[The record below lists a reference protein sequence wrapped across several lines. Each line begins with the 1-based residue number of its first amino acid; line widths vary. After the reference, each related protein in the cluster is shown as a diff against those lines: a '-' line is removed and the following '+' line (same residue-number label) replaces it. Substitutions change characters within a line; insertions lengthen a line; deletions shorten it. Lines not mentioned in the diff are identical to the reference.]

1 MIEMLGSIWT
11 FMKEGVVISLI
22 AAIVLPWVGAILA
35 TRRTAILGVA
45 VPQFSAAG
53 IALGL
58 ALLPWFPSFQ
68 HEFLEH
74 GHPPLEYLFAFAA
87 GAAAIALFAFG
98 AWTGRRG
105 KNLEDSQVAAGF
117 AAAAAIALLALEW
130 APAGSNLV
138 ETLQRGS
145 VVVADMHSLWVV
157 LIVDGSALLGLA
169 FLTTGILLV
178 SFDRD
183 MAIVLGHRPSH
194 YEFAWNL
201 IVGASIGVGVMTIG
215 PVLVFGLLFIPPL
228 AARQF
233 AASMRSYLQLAVWMA
248 IVPIVVAWPIS
259 FSLNLPYG
267 PAATLSLAIWATSLV
282 LLRMLWKRVRSG

>member
-1 MIEMLGSIWT
+1 METLTTIWT
-11 FMKEGVVISLI
+11 FMKEGVVISVVV
-22 AAIVLPWVGAILA
+22 AVVLPWVGAILA
-35 TRRTAILGVA
+35 ARRTSVLGVA

-68 HEFLEH
+68 REFLDH

-87 GAAAIALFAFG
+87 SAAALALVAFTAIA
-98 AWTGRRG
+98 G
-105 KNLEDSQVAAGF
+105 KQGKALADSQVAAGF
-117 AAAAAIALLALEW
+117 ATASAFALIALEW
-130 APAGSNLV
+130 APAGSSLV

-157 LIVDGSALLGLA
+157 LIVDGLALLALA
-169 FLTTGILLV
+169 LFSTGILLV

-183 MAIVLGHRPSH
+183 MATVLGHRPGL
-194 YEFAWNL
+194 YEFVWNL

-233 AASMRSYLQLAVWMA
+233 ATSMRAYLSLAVVLA
-248 IVPIVVAWPIS
+248 IVPIAVSWPVS
-259 FSLNLPYG
+259 FSLDMPYG
-267 PAATLSLAIWATSLV
+267 PTATVSLAIWAVGLA
-282 LLRMLWKRVRSG
+282 LLAQGWKRLKSR